1 MIELLQHPNAFPFTV
16 SLTIM
21 AGLAVLEA
29 VSLLFGAGLSGFLDD
44 LLPDSLDVDVDVDAD
59 VDLDHTSVVSKAF
72 GWLKINEVPGLVAL
86 ILFLLCFGLTGLALQ
101 WAMTRTLG
109 APIGAG
115 AAVVTSLLLCLP
127 VLRGAITVIGPV
139 IPRDETDVVSQ
150 DSFVGESA
158 TLVLG
163 DASYGSPAQAKLF
176 DKHGQAHYLMVEP
189 EDKDAVLSEGTEV
202 VLMGRRDTRYLARA
216 LAHPKLKKEEN
227 SVGPG

>member
-16 SLTIM
+16 ALTIM

-44 LLPDSLDVDVDVDAD
+44 LLPDSLDADIDLDAD
-59 VDLDHTSVVSKAF
+59 VDMEHTSVVSKAF

-101 WAMTRTLG
+101 WAMSRTLG

-115 AAVVTSLLLCLP
+115 AAVVASLLLCLP

-139 IPRDETDVVSQ
+139 IPKDETDVVSQ
-150 DSFVGESA
+150 DSFVGEAA
-158 TLVLG
+158 TVVLG
-163 DASYGSPAQAKLF
+163 EARHGSPAQAKLF
-176 DKHGQAHYLMVEP
+176 DQHGQAHYLMVEP
-189 EDKDAVLSEGTEV
+189 EDADAVLSEGAEV
-202 VLMGRRDTRYLARA
+202 ILMRRQDTRYLARVV
-216 LAHPKLKKEEN
+216 AHPKLEKEEN
-227 SVGPG
+227 PVGSG

>member
-1 MIELLQHPNAFPFTV
+1 MIDLLQHPNAFPFTV

-44 LLPDSLDVDVDVDAD
+44 LLPDSLDADVDAN
-59 VDLDHTSVVSKAF
+59 LDMEHAGVVSKAF

-101 WAMTRTLG
+101 WAMTQSLG

-115 AAVVTSLLLCLP
+115 AAVVASLLACLP
-127 VLRGAITVIGPV
+127 ILRGAITVIGPV
-139 IPRDETDVVSQ
+139 IPKDETDVVSQ
-150 DSFVGESA
+150 GSFIGASA
-158 TLVLG
+158 TVVLG
-163 DASYGSPAQAKLF
+163 DARSASPAQAKLF

-189 EDKDAVLSEGTEV
+189 ADADAVLSEGTEV
-202 VLMGRRDTRYLARA
+202 ILIEHQGTQYLAKA
-216 LAHPKLKKEEN
+216 VSLPKLKQEEDPL
-227 SVGPG
+227 GPG